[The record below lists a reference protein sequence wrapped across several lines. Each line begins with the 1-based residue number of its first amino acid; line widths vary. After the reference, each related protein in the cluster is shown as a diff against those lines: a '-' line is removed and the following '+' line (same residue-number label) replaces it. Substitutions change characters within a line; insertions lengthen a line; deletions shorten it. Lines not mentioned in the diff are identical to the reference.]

1 MRYAK
6 LRKYEEWLRAEGY
19 QPSTVEV
26 TLRHL
31 YTVNE
36 QCGQTLFNACPMPVA
51 PYRIPHVRRYLR
63 YVALT
68 RRNPLGRIFV
78 AEMKRQGI
86 EASSEIRKQ
95 GQRTKQNLTKSQW
108 SELRKLLRAG
118 DNTSKLL
125 LAYMLSPYRIS
136 EFLDMEVR
144 LVSEEDI
151 TDHVSRKWLHATN
164 LAAPKSKR
172 TRKLYELLCPTKR
185 CAYSRLRRTLREAG
199 EKLKVPADLD
209 TLYKS
214 YHALE
219 DAA

>member
-1 MRYAK
+1 MLRYAK
-6 LRKYEEWLRAEGY
+6 LKPYEAWLRAEGY

-36 QCGQTLFNACPMPVA
+36 NRISSLFNAMPVA

-68 RRNPLGRIFV
+68 RRNPLGRAFV

-86 EASSEIRKQ
+86 EASAEIRKQ
-95 GQRTKQNLTKSQW
+95 GGRTKKNLTKYQW
-108 SELRKLLRAG
+108 WRLRGLLREG

-151 TDHVSRKWLHATN
+151 TDHVSRKWLQATN
-164 LAAPKSKR
+164 LLVPKRNR

-185 CAYSRLRRTLREAG
+185 CAYSRLRRTLREACK
-199 EKLKVPADLD
+199 ELRVPVDLD

-214 YHALE
+214 YHVLE
-219 DAA
+219 TAA